1 VAVLLHDWRSPGRAA
16 VLAALPIAGV
26 RGDLRGAMRGTPA
39 EGHVYAKTGSMSHVR
54 GLAGFVATRTHG
66 TVIFALS
73 IDDWIGTDADLDA
86 VRAAFCS
93 RLAES

>member
-1 VAVLLHDWRSPGRAA
+1 MHDWRGPARDA

-54 GLAGFVATRTHG
+54 GLAGYVTTRTHG
-66 TVIFALS
+66 TLVFALS
-73 IDDWIGTDADLDA
+73 IDDWIGSDGDLA
-86 VRAAFCS
+86 ALRAAFCS
-93 RLAES
+93 RLALY